1 MPLKPKILFCLSRFP
16 YPLEKGDKL
25 RAYQQMRYLSQ
36 FYTIDLFVVSHEKI
50 NNKSKEELKQFVNE
64 IYIYKLSF
72 FSAISGLMVAL
83 FSKFPFQVGYFYNS
97 GALKY
102 FNWVVENS
110 KPNSIFTQLIRMSEY
125 TRRLKNIPIYL
136 DYMDSFSKGM
146 ERRKNKSK
154 GIKQKI
160 FALEEKKLRWYETL
174 VHSYYQ
180 KTFIIS
186 EQDLLT
192 FDEKLQNQ
200 ITILPNGVDDIFFT
214 KDTSK
219 SKNYDLIFTGN
230 MSYPPNVDA
239 VIYVAKKILPILWKT
254 HPDINFLIAGAQPS
268 ASVKALEN
276 DKIKVSGWLDDIRD
290 AYYNGKI
297 FLAPLQIGT
306 GLQNK
311 LLEAMSMEIPCI
323 TSGLANNALGAQ
335 HEDSILI
342 AQNPDEYAHY
352 VLELL
357 NNKDLYQKLAANSRV
372 FVQQNYNWEAITQ
385 QFINCLEQK

>member
-50 NNKSKEELKQFVNE
+50 NKKSKEELKQFVNE
-64 IYIYKLSF
+64 IYIYKLSY

-102 FNWVVENS
+102 FNWVVQNS

-125 TRRLKNIPIYL
+125 TRRVKNIPIYL

-154 GIKQKI
+154 GIQQKI

-180 KTFIIS
+180 KTFII
-186 EQDLLT
+186 
-192 FDEKLQNQ
+192 
-200 ITILPNGVDDIFFT
+200 
-214 KDTSK
+214 
-219 SKNYDLIFTGN
+219 
-230 MSYPPNVDA
+230 
-239 VIYVAKKILPILWKT
+239 
-254 HPDINFLIAGAQPS
+254 
-268 ASVKALEN
+268 
-276 DKIKVSGWLDDIRD
+276 
-290 AYYNGKI
+290 
-297 FLAPLQIGT
+297 
-306 GLQNK
+306 
-311 LLEAMSMEIPCI
+311 
-323 TSGLANNALGAQ
+323 
-335 HEDSILI
+335 
-342 AQNPDEYAHY
+342 
-352 VLELL
+352 
-357 NNKDLYQKLAANSRV
+357 
-372 FVQQNYNWEAITQ
+372 
-385 QFINCLEQK
+385 

>member
-1 MPLKPKILFCLSRFP
+1 
-16 YPLEKGDKL
+16 
-25 RAYQQMRYLSQ
+25 
-36 FYTIDLFVVSHEKI
+36 
-50 NNKSKEELKQFVNE
+50 
-64 IYIYKLSF
+64 
-72 FSAISGLMVAL
+72 MVAL

-125 TRRLKNIPIYL
+125 TRRIKNIPIYL

-154 GIKQKI
+154 GIQQKI

-290 AYYNGKI
+290 AYYKGKI

-323 TSGLANNALGAQ
+323 TSGLANNALGAK

-342 AQNPDEYAHY
+342 AQNPDEYANY

-385 QFINCLEQK
+385 QFINSIEQK

>member
-1 MPLKPKILFCLSRFP
+1 MLKRQVAIFLF
-16 YPLEKGDKL
+16 
-25 RAYQQMRYLSQ
+25 
-36 FYTIDLFVVSHEKI
+36 
-50 NNKSKEELKQFVNE
+50 
-64 IYIYKLSF
+64 
-72 FSAISGLMVAL
+72 LMVLFAIVMLFAAL
-83 FSKFPFQVGYFYNS
+83 SM
-97 GALKY
+97 LKTPKTTTLE
-102 FNWVVENS
+102 VENS

-125 TRRLKNIPIYL
+125 TRRIKNIPIYL

-239 VIYVAKKILPILWKT
+239 VIYVAKKILPILYTKEYSET
-254 HPDINFLIAGAQPS
+254 QTKYF
-268 ASVKALEN
+268 
-276 DKIKVSGWLDDIRD
+276 
-290 AYYNGKI
+290 
-297 FLAPLQIGT
+297 
-306 GLQNK
+306 
-311 LLEAMSMEIPCI
+311 
-323 TSGLANNALGAQ
+323 NNSL
-335 HEDSILI
+335 
-342 AQNPDEYAHY
+342 
-352 VLELL
+352 
-357 NNKDLYQKLAANSRV
+357 K
-372 FVQQNYNWEAITQ
+372 
-385 QFINCLEQK
+385 